1 MAVDLRTYVFLDS
14 LQLQNASFIATVS
27 KGYYPI
33 GMQACCVIEIA
44 PGIEINRLTDIALKA
59 TNVTPGLQ
67 IVERAYGLL
76 EVHSDSQ
83 GDARM
88 AGEAVLRALKKTES
102 DRLKPRVMTSQLI
115 KNISDHHA
123 QLINKV
129 RHGNMVLRG
138 DTLYVLEVE
147 PAGYAYYAANE
158 AEKTAKINIIEVLG
172 FGAFGRIYIAGEEAE
187 VIEAR
192 KVSAMV
198 EAADAMVKAAKVDLV
213 GFEKIGGGYVTAI
226 VRGDVAACRAAVD
239 AGARAAEKV
248 GEIVT
253 THVIPRPHSSVDEA
267 LPLSMKGKEK

>member
-88 AGEAVLRALKKTES
+88 AGEAVLKELKKSEA
-102 DRLKPRVMTSQLI
+102 DRMKPRVMTSQLI

-158 AEKTAKINIIEVLG
+158 AEKTAKVLG
-172 FGAFGRIYIAGEEAE
+172 FGAFGRVYIAGEEAE

-192 KVSAMV
+192 KVV
-198 EAADAMVKAAKVDLV
+198 ESRLGGLSGREIAANAAR
-213 GFEKIGGGYVTAI
+213 I
-226 VRGDVAACRAAVD
+226 
-239 AGARAAEKV
+239 
-248 GEIVT
+248 
-253 THVIPRPHSSVDEA
+253 
-267 LPLSMKGKEK
+267 